1 MCEFER
7 EAHLVEAFTRHIQCS
22 PNPFHS
28 SGTSLE
34 FDYRSG
40 KADIILKTPDDL
52 LFAFEAKLS
61 NWRVALHQAY
71 RNSHFAHFCY
81 VVLPRGSAARAL
93 EHCREFNK
101 RGVGLCIVDE
111 KGVRVAI
118 AASQNQP
125 LLPWLTREA
134 LMAISVQIA

>member
-7 EAHLVEAFTRHIQCS
+7 EAHLVEVFRRHLQGS
-22 PNPFHS
+22 PDPFQS

-34 FDYRSG
+34 FNYRSG
-40 KADIILKTPDDL
+40 KADVILKSPDDL

-61 NWRVALHQAY
+61 NWRAALNQAY

-81 VVLPRGSAARAL
+81 VVLPPGSGARAL
-93 EHCREFNK
+93 KYRREFNK

-111 KGVRVAI
+111 TGVQVAI
-118 AASQNQP
+118 IAS
-125 LLPWLTREA
+125 LTWLA
-134 LMAISVQIA
+134 